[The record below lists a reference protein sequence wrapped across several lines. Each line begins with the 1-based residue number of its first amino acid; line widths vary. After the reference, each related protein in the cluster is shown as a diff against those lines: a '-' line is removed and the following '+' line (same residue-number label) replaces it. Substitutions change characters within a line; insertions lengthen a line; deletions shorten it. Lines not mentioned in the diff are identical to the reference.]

1 MDAHHISPAQSISDH
16 SHNAALPSVHP
27 DGAMPTKAAFEPLDR
42 SLKLPSYPPPT
53 YAQSSEIPVLGGR
66 PDSHDTELPPI
77 KSWAPNNDSSNASAS
92 ASGSQATSLP
102 SLASLTSGTP
112 PGMVP
117 PHPARKAPS
126 PPSAA
131 LPTTRPPIPI
141 PPIPQVAK
149 PAPAPITHWPSL
161 NPLTAYYTPSHVEDG
176 GSPMRMDLDTGSN
189 SGTSPDRFADGRAS
203 SVSLDDP
210 EVRMAAEA
218 LGELKADLIYSPPS
232 RSTPLPP
239 TPRSESQ
246 GPQSE
251 PLLSL
256 LTTSH
261 PLLAK
266 TIEGATSTYVNSK
279 NYSPRFKYGAEAVEG
294 VVVPIAN
301 TVGTVSRRT
310 GMESGVRWFLGGGR
324 GLKSRNARNGD
335 LDMGAN
341 KRRRMERSALGMVEL
356 SGVENLTNVHR
367 SSRTSSHDRRLSIA
381 STVDT
386 LPAYDDARSPP
397 YAENG
402 TAQNP
407 RHSSSSASR
416 IVISTSNLS
425 IAMSEE
431 SLRSLK
437 YCLSWLRWANVHIG
451 NVIDSLK
458 ITMAKYEGA
467 QKDDAEHPVL
477 MDSSTQ
483 STERSQLEAKIVD
496 YKADVLKTL
505 QDVINTVSKYAGGAL
520 PDNAREL
527 VRQHLTSLP
536 QRFRLATVI
545 EDGPQGSESAP
556 GTSDGQ
562 SLEAQDLQTRESA
575 QRVMVLA
582 KEGLDMM
589 AQVSGVLDGT
599 IVSAEEWCE
608 RMGQRKREQREEL
621 AAAER
626 ASVQLAPLQDVKAS

>member
-1 MDAHHISPAQSISDH
+1 
-16 SHNAALPSVHP
+16 
-27 DGAMPTKAAFEPLDR
+27 
-42 SLKLPSYPPPT
+42 
-53 YAQSSEIPVLGGR
+53 
-66 PDSHDTELPPI
+66 
-77 KSWAPNNDSSNASAS
+77 
-92 ASGSQATSLP
+92 
-102 SLASLTSGTP
+102 
-112 PGMVP
+112 
-117 PHPARKAPS
+117 
-126 PPSAA
+126 
-131 LPTTRPPIPI
+131 
-141 PPIPQVAK
+141 
-149 PAPAPITHWPSL
+149 
-161 NPLTAYYTPSHVEDG
+161 
-176 GSPMRMDLDTGSN
+176 MRMDLDTGSN

-477 MDSSTQ
+477 MDSSAQ

-556 GTSDGQ
+556 GTSDAQ